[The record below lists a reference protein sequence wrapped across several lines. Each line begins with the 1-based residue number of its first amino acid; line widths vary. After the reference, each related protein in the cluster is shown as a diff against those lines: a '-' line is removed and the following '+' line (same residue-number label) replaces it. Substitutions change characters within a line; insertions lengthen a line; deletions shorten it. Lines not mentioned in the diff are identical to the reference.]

1 MDVIES
7 LMIQNTESC
16 PCVVCCPA
24 AVIFSLSNLAL
35 ITANK
40 NINKNKSNIK
50 KQHQKRN
57 MIRQSILKL

>member
-1 MDVIES
+1 MDVIKS

-35 ITANK
+35 LTANK
-40 NINKNKSNIK
+40 ILIK
-50 KQHQKRN
+50 PNR
-57 MIRQSILKL
+57 ILKNNIRRETLLDSQY